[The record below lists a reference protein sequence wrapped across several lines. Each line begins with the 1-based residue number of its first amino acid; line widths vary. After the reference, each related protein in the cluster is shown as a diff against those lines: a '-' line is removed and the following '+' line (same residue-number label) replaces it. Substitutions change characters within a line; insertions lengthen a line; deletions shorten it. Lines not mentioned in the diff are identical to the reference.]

1 MMFDA
6 RPHWKA
12 LQRNWR
18 MQTGVTLVLPI
29 ALVWF
34 IGEQPGAWPEGAIPL
49 FVLGLA
55 TLFLSLWRF
64 RHYKA
69 ALIAAEGLG
78 DQPPAEAAWATLHK
92 QQLLGLMNAK
102 FPAWM
107 GMLHF
112 VCTNEIVPLVLLVLA
127 SMGVM
132 LLYRPPSAWVK

>member
-1 MMFDA
+1 MFDA
-6 RPHWKA
+6 RPHWRA

-18 MQTGVTLVLPI
+18 MQTVVTLGLPI

-34 IGEQPGAWPEGAIPL
+34 LSDQAGAWEEGALPL
-49 FVLGLA
+49 FILGLA
-55 TLFLSLWRF
+55 TLFLSVWRF

-69 ALIAAEGLG
+69 ALIEAEGLG
-78 DQPPAEAAWATLHK
+78 DAPEAEAAWARLHR

-102 FPAWM
+102 LPAWV

-112 VCTNEIVPLVLLVLA
+112 VCVAEVVPLILLVLA

-132 LLYRPPSAWVK
+132 LLYRPPSAWVQ

>member
-1 MMFDA
+1 MFDA

-29 ALVWF
+29 ALVLLLS
-34 IGEQPGAWPEGAIPL
+34 EQPGAWPEGAIPL
-49 FVLGLA
+49 FIAGLA

-64 RHYKA
+64 RHYKQ

-78 DQPPAEAAWATLHK
+78 DSPQAEAAWATLHK
-92 QQLLGLMNAK
+92 QQLLGLLNGK
-102 FPAWM
+102 FPAWA
-107 GMLHF
+107 GMLQY
-112 VCTNEIVPLVLLVLA
+112 VCTGEVVPLILLVLA

-132 LLYRPPSAWVK
+132 LLYRPPSAWVQ